1 MKFKKCRNGKDIYV
15 HYHDSVC
22 LYESG
27 NNKLVD
33 VEWAYNQPLDL
44 NTLVTVC
51 TTTTNNHVNH
61 KELKNYADY
70 GLEFRFSLAT
80 ENICKEIVIQTNR
93 NLLRF

>member
-1 MKFKKCRNGKDIYV
+1 MKFKKMQKMVKTYMFTIMTL
-15 HYHDSVC
+15 C

-27 NNKLVD
+27 NNELVD

-70 GLEFRFSLAT
+70 GL
-80 ENICKEIVIQTNR
+80 
-93 NLLRF
+93 